1 MSVTFNRTQE
11 ARPGFV
17 RRIVSAARAG
27 AMVFAEPKRADLLRE
42 LGIAGGGYESGL
54 PVDPYN
60 PDLSGAEWFAKVDEM
75 RRAGGHCTAVETV
88 ITLPIVSTEWTVDGE
103 SEELVELVRGNLL
116 DDTHELS
123 MSTTWS
129 DVLRRACLGAI
140 YGTWA
145 MEKVWDDSLGPLRIR
160 RLPDRLPHTISEY
173 QFGDDNTILGVV
185 QKANDRE
192 GNEVEQAIPIEKL
205 LLFPYRKEGDNWHGL
220 SVLRGAYLHWFC
232 TQMLYRIANIGIERS
247 LKGVP
252 IGTLPANYREEDK
265 KVFLKLLEGLRRHES
280 SGLIMP
286 AGYTIEDLG
295 KVGGERVDF
304 QGYIEHHIA
313 WITRTALADFAILG
327 ESARALGD
335 VKVRFFLMAWEGLAN
350 EIQAGFNRHLIRQ
363 LVAYNA
369 PTAQGADV
377 PRLSHSPIGGIMHL
391 EALGDFLDKALT
403 GGLLVPDAELED
415 ENWIRRMMGMSE
427 REPSQ
432 EGAPAPVPA
441 AGEAGEDA
449 RAPEPEPEPVRA
461 AERRFAEADVDSAVL
476 RVAGAMDAA
485 EDAYA
490 AAGRALLAEQVRAL
504 LLQIDAAG
512 GDPERLVA
520 AVVPGELVAEYGG
533 WIAGWLEEVYRVGA
547 AQMAERIGGAVPEPP
562 ASLRARAASI
572 AAHHAEAA
580 RFEVVQAA
588 LRGESLES
596 LAARYAETM
605 DVRLRG
611 DLTAEARGIAGELNG

>member
-1 MSVTFNRTQE
+1 M
-11 ARPGFV
+11 A
-17 RRIVSAARAG
+17 
-27 AMVFAEPKRADLLRE
+27 FAEPRRADLMRE

-60 PDLSGAEWFAKVDEM
+60 PELSGPEWFAKVDEM
-75 RRAGGHCTAVETV
+75 RRSGGHCSAVESV
-88 ITLPIVSTEWTVDGE
+88 ITLPIVSTEWTIDGE
-103 SEELVELVRGNLL
+103 SEELVDLVRGNLL

-145 MEKVWDDSLGPLRIR
+145 MEKVWDDSAGPLRIR
-160 RLPDRLPHTISEY
+160 RLPDRLPHTIAEY
-173 QFGDDNTILGVV
+173 RFDDDNTILGVL

-192 GNEVEQAIPIEKL
+192 GNEQEVEIPIEKL

-252 IGTLPANYREEDK
+252 IGTLPPQYKDDDK
-265 KVFLKLLEGLRRHES
+265 ATFLELLEGLRRHES
-280 SGLIMP
+280 SALVLP
-286 AGYTIEDLG
+286 AGFGVEDLG

-304 QGYIEHHIA
+304 QSYIEHHIA

-335 VKVRFFLMAWEGLAN
+335 VKVRFFLLAWEGLAN
-350 EIQAGFNRHLIRQ
+350 EIQSGINRHLIRQ

-369 PTAQGADV
+369 PTAQGDDV

-391 EALGDFLDKALT
+391 EALSEFLDMALK
-403 GGLLVPDAELED
+403 GSLVVPDAELED
-415 ENWIRRMMGMSE
+415 ENWVRRMMGLRE
-427 REPSQ
+427 REPSA
-432 EGAPAPVPA
+432 EGAPAPAALEAEPVAEEPA
-441 AGEAGEDA
+441 PAGE
-449 RAPEPEPEPVRA
+449 RPPVRA
-461 AERRFAEADVDSAVL
+461 VEWRFAEVDVDAAVQ

-490 AAGRALLAEQVRAL
+490 AAGQRLLAEQVRSL

-512 GDPERLVA
+512 GDPERIVA
-520 AVVPGELVAEYGG
+520 AVVPGEQVAEYGG
-533 WIAGWLEEVYRVGA
+533 WIAGWLEQVYRVGA
-547 AQMAERIGGAVPEPP
+547 AQMVERIGGEVPEPP
-562 ASLRARAASI
+562 AALRARAASI

-588 LRGESLES
+588 LRGETLES

-611 DLTAEARGIAGELNG
+611 DLTDEARGIAGELDGLG